1 MLMSR
6 HGVTDGRPHA
16 HGSSGE
22 RLITR
27 WISFPEC
34 LSGGILSSP
43 EAEFR
48 TAFRDLAACADDYR
62 EVAL

>member
-16 HGSSGE
+16 HDSWGE
-22 RLITR
+22 RLMTQ
-27 WISFPEC
+27 WALSVDC
-34 LSGGILSSP
+34 LTGGVLVSP
-43 EAEFR
+43 VTEFK
-48 TAFRDLAACADDYR
+48 TAFRTLEACADDYR

>member
-1 MLMSR
+1 MGMSR
-6 HGVTDGRPHA
+6 HGATDDWPHA
-16 HGSSGE
+16 HDSSGE

-27 WISFPEC
+27 WIPLEYR
-34 LSGGILSSP
+34 SGIVLSSP
-43 EAEFR
+43 EAEFK

>member
-27 WISFPEC
+27 WIPCVEC
-34 LSGGILSSP
+34 RSKPRLSSP
-43 EAEFR
+43 GAEFK
-48 TAFRDLAACADDYR
+48 TAFRDLAACAEDYR

>member
-22 RLITR
+22 CLITR
-27 WISFPEC
+27 WIPCVEC
-34 LSGGILSSP
+34 RSGGALLSP
-43 EAEFR
+43 GAEFR
-48 TAFRDLAACADDYR
+48 TALRDLAARADDYR

>member
-1 MLMSR
+1 MGMSR
-6 HGVTDGRPHA
+6 HGATDGWPHA
-16 HGSSGE
+16 QGSSGE

-27 WISFPEC
+27 WIPFMEYR
-34 LSGGILSSP
+34 SGAVLLSP
-43 EAEFR
+43 EAEFK